1 MKTVKRKICALVI
14 MWAVLLVSCAPAISP
29 DILLGS
35 STIPTPVPNV
45 LFVDPG
51 VKLGSV
57 SPYLLGSNYGPWV
70 AVPANRL
77 DAAYDSNVKSIRFP
91 GGAWGDRNT
100 LKPYQIDSFMAFCQK
115 VGAIPTISVNLRD
128 GTPEEAAEL
137 VRYVNVQKK
146 YGVVYWSI
154 GNEPTLFAREKD
166 NGYDTVQFNSDWRKF
181 AEAVK
186 AVDPSIKLIGPELHQ
201 YAINFDSRPKDDNGL
216 DWMDEFLKANGDM
229 VDVVTFHRYPFGTV
243 PARDELREDAKVWND
258 LIVVLRERIHELT
271 GRDIP
276 IAITEVSTNYNPAVG
291 GDTTPDSHFNAV
303 WLADVMGQMA
313 QQRLLMFNHWMLASS
328 GSGQGGWGMIARD
341 QLRPSYHVYQMY
353 SMFGTELVYSS
364 SDIENVNIYAA
375 SRDDGTLTLMITNL
389 NDQPQTV
396 QVQFKKRMLGSAH
409 LFLFDP
415 EHELQDMGSVNFPDN
430 GMITLTGESVSL
442 YVIEP

>member
-1 MKTVKRKICALVI
+1 MRRNFHVLATLCAI
-14 MWAVLLVSCAPAISP
+14 LLASCAPAVSP
-29 DILLGS
+29 DILLDS
-35 STIPTPVPNV
+35 ASVPTPVPNI

-70 AVPANRL
+70 AVPANML
-77 DAAYDSNVKSIRFP
+77 DAAYNSKVESIRFP

-100 LKPYQIDSFMAFCQK
+100 LKPYHIDSFMAFCQK

-137 VRYVNVQKK
+137 VRYVNIQKK
-146 YGVVYWSI
+146 YGVIYWAI
-154 GNEPTLFAREKD
+154 GNEPTLFAREKSD
-166 NGYDTVQFNSDWRKF
+166 GYDTVHYNADWRKF
-181 AEAVK
+181 AGAMK
-186 AVDPSIKLIGPELHQ
+186 AVDPSIKLIGPDIHQ
-201 YAINFDSRPKDDNGL
+201 YSVNFDSRPKDENGL

-229 VDVVTFHRYPFGTV
+229 VDVVTFHRYPFGSV
-243 PARDELREDAKVWND
+243 PARDELREDAKGWND
-258 LIVVLRERIHELT
+258 LVMVLRERIHELT

-303 WLADVMGQMA
+303 WLADVVGQMA
-313 QQRLLMFNHWMLASS
+313 QQRLFMFNHWMLASS

-341 QLRPSYHVYQMY
+341 QLRPSYYIYQMY
-353 SMFGTELVYSS
+353 SMFGSELVYSS
-364 SDIENVNIYAA
+364 SGIEDVNIYAA
-375 SRDDGTLTLMITNL
+375 RREDGAVTLMIVNL

-396 QVQFKKRMLGSAH
+396 QLQFNKRMPASAQVI
-409 LFLFDP
+409 LFDP
-415 EHELQDMGSVNFPDN
+415 EHNMQDMGSVNFPDDDTF
-430 GMITLTGESVSL
+430 TLAGESVSL
-442 YVIEP
+442 YVIAP